1 MRPDLF
7 VCCLETRFLRDWARC
22 EAFWRKVQQKI
33 CGLLPGLLPQPPC
46 SAEWQGRRRTHQCKG
61 SSSMS
66 CFVFLPLTSKK
77 IPWQINL
84 GEAKMIPFCH
94 EQQWDPDRLGQSHC
108 RICLPWY
115 FGVPKTFVWGQGL
128 CWHASVCQKLRL
140 LGNLWFRGT
149 GNGECVSAKF
159 SIPVKVLLVD
169 D

>member
-115 FGVPKTFVWGQGL
+115 FGVPKTCL
-128 CWHASVCQKLRL
+128 
-140 LGNLWFRGT
+140 GT
-149 GNGECVSAKF
+149 GS
-159 SIPVKVLLVD
+159 VLTCLSLPETETAGKTCGSGAQGMENVCLPNSPSLWKSCW
-169 D
+169 